1 MIRKFLIFHSDE
13 DFRLDNFKFKGE
25 GGGGEGKRSIQGE
38 STKIEIHVFFFYKT
52 PLSRYS
58 LLSLYSSIE

>member
-25 GGGGEGKRSIQGE
+25 GGGGRK
-38 STKIEIHVFFFYKT
+38 EIDT
-52 PLSRYS
+52 R
-58 LLSLYSSIE
+58 

>member
-25 GGGGEGKRSIQGE
+25 GGEERDR
-38 STKIEIHVFFFYKT
+38 YKV
-52 PLSRYS
+52 SQRK
-58 LLSLYSSIE
+58 